1 MPTIPR
7 CIAQFLRR
15 KKPNCEVR
23 LELVSFAR
31 GVAHIHEQSVVHGDL
46 KGDNI
51 VVESTGDKL
60 VAKIADFGS
69 SRFDCDGCKSLNT
82 QAGTMLWDSPEV
94 AAEESGRTAQSDMW
108 AVGCVALEVQL
119 NTFPYTAGGNGLKNP
134 KDLRRATARQRRGDL
149 PAKKADFNFEG
160 KAISE
165 AVWEI
170 FHDCWRAP
178 PKERPSAVELAERL
192 EAIHSPIKDQ
202 VICEMVGRTSNDT
215 SFVSDATGG
224 SLLTPQGLE
233 PCAARVRQSSL
244 EVDGRRVVLYDM
256 PGFDDTC
263 LSNTK
268 ILEAISTFLATSYR
282 SGFKLTGI
290 IYMHRIT
297 DTRVDNTSRRTFNV
311 FQKLCAKD
319 SHSNIL
325 IVTNMWSDPPTSEQ
339 VARETELRTHPD
351 FFQPTI
357 KQGATMVRRTH
368 RSKQSAHDII
378 RMLLNKTPVVIRV
391 QKELVDQGQEL
402 SDTSAWQELEHD
414 QAMAAERHK
423 ADIEEPQAELGEAK
437 GDGNEFGQSELAMYQ
452 QGVRAAQERFL
463 GELAALRKG
472 YDDARWHRQAGQIR
486 DELKAI
492 EDCHRAVREQLEAA
506 LRQQEASESHLMDL
520 QKRLA
525 DLGI

>member
-1 MPTIPR
+1 MLPNMTGGSTSCERHRIST
-7 CIAQFLRR
+7 AALQFEKDQFTLPWE
-15 KKPNCEVR
+15 KR
-23 LELVSFAR
+23 LHQGPYSDVVCMKLNALNPPELVVIKGIRAMDEQDPEGFVQNELNIWRLLNNHLHIVPFLGTATLDCLPGLYTPPLAVCRYYEEGSPREVSQLFNVIHANYTEVHCPVFTKKETQLRSEAGTRFAR

-202 VICEMVGRTSNDT
+202 VICEMVR
-215 SFVSDATGG
+215 
-224 SLLTPQGLE
+224 L
-233 PCAARVRQSSL
+233 
-244 EVDGRRVVLYDM
+244 
-256 PGFDDTC
+256 
-263 LSNTK
+263 
-268 ILEAISTFLATSYR
+268 
-282 SGFKLTGI
+282 
-290 IYMHRIT
+290 
-297 DTRVDNTSRRTFNV
+297 
-311 FQKLCAKD
+311 
-319 SHSNIL
+319 
-325 IVTNMWSDPPTSEQ
+325 
-339 VARETELRTHPD
+339 
-351 FFQPTI
+351 
-357 KQGATMVRRTH
+357 
-368 RSKQSAHDII
+368 
-378 RMLLNKTPVVIRV
+378 
-391 QKELVDQGQEL
+391 
-402 SDTSAWQELEHD
+402 
-414 QAMAAERHK
+414 
-423 ADIEEPQAELGEAK
+423 ELG
-437 GDGNEFGQSELAMYQ
+437 
-452 QGVRAAQERFL
+452 R
-463 GELAALRKG
+463 
-472 YDDARWHRQAGQIR
+472 
-486 DELKAI
+486 
-492 EDCHRAVREQLEAA
+492 
-506 LRQQEASESHLMDL
+506 
-520 QKRLA
+520 
-525 DLGI
+525 